1 MIQLFI
7 YFIFSVLSFV
17 SNDNLNS
24 TLYNI
29 SSTSKKHVAEICGA
43 KFCPG
48 VNADVNPNLQP
59 PDPAKIHLLTGIFLG
74 CMIAACLIIIFG
86 LDSVKRFVSYINFLS
101 NNQI

>member
-1 MIQLFI
+1 MYKLFFYI
-7 YFIFSVLSFV
+7 SVLSFA

-24 TLYNI
+24 TFYNI
-29 SSTSKKHVAEICGA
+29 STISKKHVAEICGA

-59 PDPAKIHLLTGIFLG
+59 PDPSKIHLLTGIFLG

-86 LDSVKRFVSYINFLS
+86 LDSVKRYVTSILFYFF
-101 NNQI
+101 

>member
-24 TLYNI
+24 TFNNI